1 MQYNR
6 FNSKLNIV
14 EKRISKPE
22 AGQKQLQEY
31 NPKDK
36 YRLTIYV

>member
-14 EKRISKPE
+14 EKRISEPE
-22 AGQKQLQEY
+22 DRAE
-31 NPKDK
+31 K
-36 YRLTIYV
+36 YPC